1 MGNRIDW
8 LGIYRTTR
16 QLHTEWSTAV
26 LAALY
31 GGPLRYMVLR
41 RTMQDGDLAQ
51 GKILHD
57 SVLNKTLQIL
67 LSEGLIWRKDMTIG
81 MQSIVCYGLT
91 DTAVDLIDR
100 LNTAVPRASER
111 VAR

>member
-8 LGIYRTTR
+8 QGIYRTTR
-16 QLHTEWSTAV
+16 QLHPEWSTAV
-26 LAALY
+26 LAALH

-41 RTMQDGDLAQ
+41 RTIQNGDLAQ

-67 LSEGLIWRKDMTIG
+67 LDDQLIWREDMSIG
-81 MQSIVCYGLT
+81 AQSIVCYGLT
-91 DTAVDLIDR
+91 KKADNLVQR
-100 LNTAVPRASER
+100 LNSAVVHPPGQAVR
-111 VAR
+111 